1 MFRDVLRDLCDE
13 LALEFRQH
21 QPRTPVIGTAGLTR
35 GTENDVAELEIAGTH
50 EEQAAIM
57 REAVK
62 QLHSTI
68 YGNGQP
74 GILDFISGLRGQLR
88 LLVVLVSIVSLI
100 VAVLAL
106 LEGNRQAREGKLF
119 SNSSDPVYTAQR

>member
-1 MFRDVLRDLCDE
+1 M
-13 LALEFRQH
+13 
-21 QPRTPVIGTAGLTR
+21 
-35 GTENDVAELEIAGTH
+35 AELEIAGTH

-57 REAVK
+57 REVVK